1 MPHTCKVY
9 QPGQFFSGEAV
20 VKLFF
25 STPAAA
31 GRAQVYSAPV
41 MKEPH
46 PLWLA
51 VLKTQGWSSG
61 EVHQDHQERWIVG
74 CRSQP
79 LLRTGAAVST
89 YIYESEQ
96 VLKAELRVNGAEK
109 YAPSTG
115 KPCSEMKYIK
125 LCSERRQ
132 KTKTKTLLCINTTVD
147 LSIETGNH
155 YLFFS
160 CVGFS
165 RNFR

>member
-1 MPHTCKVY
+1 MAGCPQDT
-9 QPGQFFSGEAV
+9 GSELRRSGSGPSREVDCGLPLSASAQNWRSRFHV
-20 VKLFF
+20 HLWV
-25 STPAAA
+25 
-31 GRAQVYSAPV
+31 RASP
-41 MKEPH
+41 
-46 PLWLA
+46 
-51 VLKTQGWSSG
+51 
-61 EVHQDHQERWIVG
+61 
-74 CRSQP
+74 
-79 LLRTGAAVST
+79 
-89 YIYESEQ
+89 
-96 VLKAELRVNGAEK
+96 KAELRVNRAEK

-155 YLFFS
+155 YLLFS